1 MHIRSKLETKEAPDG
16 GATLDDI
23 SEAIAKH
30 ADATAA
36 KIAAQAQTIDE
47 LKANLI
53 EIEQKAA
60 EGGWTPG
67 SLSGGASIADT
78 LVKNEH
84 VAAVASKSTRDTS
97 VEVKTSGLFGIE
109 RKSTVTDNSGDFH
122 NVVGTGVFGALER
135 RRFILDFLRIVAV
148 PAGHAAY
155 TKETSF
161 TNNAATQAAGSPLV
175 YTEGASKAE
184 SDIVYEL
191 VDMRL
196 STTAHFIKASN
207 QALADVAQL
216 GNILDGRLRYGLR
229 VKTDSKIVDALT
241 TSGNYTAFTPT
252 SGDDGINSINRAI
265 SQLEQNDAMATLV
278 LLAPETYRSIQRL
291 RATGG
296 NEQPIMGAPAGVNR
310 EAIWNVPILPS
321 NAVTAGKLIVL
332 DTDNLGEYY
341 QRSQAQ
347 VDIGYVNDDFTKNL
361 VTIRAEER
369 GDLAVVRS
377 AAVVYGDLTL

>member
-1 MHIRSKLETKEAPDG
+1 MFETKNAPE

-23 SEAIAKH
+23 SEAIAAH
-30 ADATAA
+30 AAATER
-36 KIAAQAQTIDE
+36 KIAEQAATIDE

-53 EIEQKAA
+53 EIEQKSA
-60 EGGWTPG
+60 EIGSGWSPG
-67 SLSGGASIADT
+67 SLSGGNSIADL

-84 VAAVASKSTRDTS
+84 IAAVAAKKSRDTS
-97 VEVKTSGLFGIE
+97 TEVKASALYGLE
-109 RKSTVTDNSGDFH
+109 RKSTVTDNDGDFH
-122 NVVGTGVFGALER
+122 NVVGTGIFGGLER
-135 RRFILDFLRIVAV
+135 RRFILDYLRIVPV

-155 TKETSF
+155 TRETSF

-175 YTEGASKAE
+175 YTEGAAKAE
-184 SDIVYEL
+184 SDIVFEL

-207 QALADVAQL
+207 QALADVSQL
-216 GNILDGRLRYGLR
+216 GNILEGRLRYGLR
-229 VKTDSKIVDALT
+229 VKSDAKIVTTLT

-265 SQLEQNDAMATLV
+265 AQLETADAMATLV
-278 LLAPETYRSIQRL
+278 LLNPATYRSIQRL

-296 NEQPIMGAPAGVNR
+296 NEQPIMGAPSGVNR
-310 EAIWNVPILPS
+310 EAVWNVPILPT
-321 NAVTAGKLIVL
+321 NAMTAGKLLVL

-347 VDIGYVNDDFTKNL
+347 VDIGYVDQDFTKNL

-369 GDLAVVRS
+369 GDLAVVRPTC
-377 AAVVYGDLTL
+377 VVWGDLTL

>member
-1 MHIRSKLETKEAPDG
+1 MHIRKLETKNAPDG
-16 GATLDDI
+16 GDGFDEIKAAIEQHASATTETVDGLK
-23 SEAIAKH
+23 STIAKLESNLVELEQRQ
-30 ADATAA
+30 AESGLGGLSFSTVPN
-36 KIAAQAQTIDE
+36 IAA
-47 LKANLI
+47 
-53 EIEQKAA
+53 
-60 EGGWTPG
+60 
-67 SLSGGASIADT
+67 S

-84 VAAVASKSTRDTS
+84 VAAVASKKSRDTS
-97 VEVKTSGLFGIE
+97 TEVKTSALFGLE
-109 RKSTVTDNSGDFH
+109 RKNTVTDNSGDFH
-122 NVVGTGVFGALER
+122 NVVGTGIFGGLER
-135 RRFILDFLRIVAV
+135 RRFILDFLRIVPV

-161 TNNAATQAAGSPLV
+161 TNAAATQAAGSPLV

-184 SDIVYEL
+184 SSVVYEL

-207 QALADVAQL
+207 QALADVAML

-229 VKTDSKIVDALT
+229 VRCDAKIVSSLT

-265 SQLEQNDAMATLV
+265 AQLETADAMATLV
-278 LLAPETYRSIQRL
+278 LLNPATYRSIQRL

-296 NEQPIMGAPAGVNR
+296 NEQPIMGAPSGVNR
-310 EAIWNVPILPS
+310 EAVWNVPILPS
-321 NAVTAGKLIVL
+321 NAMTAGKLLVL
-332 DTDNLGEYY
+332 DTDNMGEYY
-341 QRSQAQ
+341 QRSEAQ
-347 VDIGYVNDDFTKNL
+347 VDIGYVNDDFVKNL